1 MNDQAPTNGP
11 DLRPVIKRL
20 REIEK
25 KCSSMGTRNEEF
37 PLMQERLASII
48 KRLEAGE
55 EPSGDPLSYRS
66 IARELFPVAHLF
78 ESVGFMSVGKEIAHV
93 ERTLKDLDPD
103 PEIDRIES
111 RPRRIRAKGRLPLGP
126 RVETEAE
133 SEESATEGDEE
144 EASRWHVPM
153 PMAIGCVVLLAAIA
167 AATALILGIGPFQ
180 VDRGL
185 VEVAP
190 TPTETPL
197 PAPTSVP
204 THTPTPAPLLNT
216 PVPVSR
222 AELAEA
228 VSRARLAL
236 SRGDLDEAVARLS
249 EAALL
254 DHRDDAVVAIAE
266 QVIARFVHA
275 SNAAVANAQWQEAE
289 NLLER
294 ARRIAM
300 RFGIFENEID
310 LIAQRH
316 AEMERFQIISPSD
329 TRAIRDAIG
338 RRVEV
343 TINDGT
349 VLKGEIEGIDASTLL
364 LNMDSEIGG
373 GKMKYTEELPIGN
386 VRTIKVFE
394 N

>member
-1 MNDQAPTNGP
+1 MNDQAPTNRP

-55 EPSGDPLSYRS
+55 EPSGDPLSYRT

-103 PEIDRIES
+103 PEIDA
-111 RPRRIRAKGRLPLGP
+111 PRAAPGYPVEGSTPARA
-126 RVETEAE
+126 RVDTEAE
-133 SEESATEGDEE
+133 SEESAIEGDEE
-144 EASRWHVPM
+144 KASRWHVPM

-275 SNAAVANAQWQEAE
+275 SNAAVANAQWEEAE

-343 TINDGT
+343 AINDGT
-349 VLKGEIEGIDASTLL
+349 VLKGEIEGIDGSTLL